1 MANPPVHITSPLP
14 DDSACNACR
23 RVKIRRI
30 ESFFLRKRLRNDLH
44 KGEQSKICH
53 LFHFLRGKND
63 HLFRFLPEIHHPE
76 HQVAH
81 REAGGQLHGRKIPAV
96 GGEEDERQTGRDGQ
110 HEDDGVAHIGRVIE
124 HPSDVI
130 DCDTNN
136 CGDDKWRE
144 TKFAS
149 VFTDDEAEARDG
161 QHLEHGAD
169 GVRHG
174 CGRIRAQDV
183 VRCGNSEPD
192 EVGEH
197 HQQEEEQAPRV
208 EAETVAGV
216 VYGVHF
222 QMNIKN
228 RDSSSRKLC

>member
-1 MANPPVHITSPLP
+1 MAHGKRCGEEDCRQILP
-14 DDSACNACR
+14 
-23 RVKIRRI
+23 
-30 ESFFLRKRLRNDLH
+30 
-44 KGEQSKICH
+44 
-53 LFHFLRGKND
+53 
-63 HLFRFLPEIHHPE
+63 
-76 HQVAH
+76 
-81 REAGGQLHGRKIPAV
+81 V
-96 GGEEDERQTGRDGQ
+96 GGEKNERQAGRDGQ
-110 HEDDGVAHIGRVIE
+110 QEDDDGAHIGRVIE

-183 VRCGNSEPD
+183 VRCGNGKPYK
-192 EVGEH
+192 VGKH
-197 HQQEEEQAPRV
+197 HQQKEEQSTKV

-222 QMNIKN
+222 QMNIKKK
-228 RDSSSRKLC
+228 RLIIPKIMLIELFY